1 MKTGVRRAAV
11 RGEGRHM
18 AVLRAAVRAVAA
30 CGLAESGHAAVPLYK
45 SVLKIFSFRKILS
58 FLENRAKNKAAEA
71 AKEEGGALTAHSFIR
86 AVGKSAGV
94 Y

>member
-11 RGEGRHM
+11 RGEGRRI

-30 CGLAESGHAAVPLYK
+30 CGLDESGHAAVTLYK
-45 SVLKIFSFRKILS
+45 SVLKIFSFLKILS

-71 AKEEGGALTAHSFIR
+71 AKEEGGALTTHSFIR

>member
-11 RGEGRHM
+11 RGEGRRM
-18 AVLRAAVRAVAA
+18 AVLRAVLRAVAA
-30 CGLAESGHAAVPLYK
+30 CGLDESGHAAVPLYK

-71 AKEEGGALTAHSFIR
+71 AKEEGGALTAHSYIR

>member
-1 MKTGVRRAAV
+1 
-11 RGEGRHM
+11 M

-45 SVLKIFSFRKILS
+45 FVLKIFSFRLILS

-71 AKEEGGALTAHSFIR
+71 AKEEGGALTAHSYIR

-94 Y
+94 YRPCSVQRGIDASLRP

>member
-11 RGEGRHM
+11 RGEGRRM
-18 AVLRAAVRAVAA
+18 AVLRAVLRAVAA
-30 CGLAESGHAAVPLYK
+30 CGLDESGHVAVPLYK
-45 SVLKIFSFRKILS
+45 SVLKKFSFRKILS

-71 AKEEGGALTAHSFIR
+71 AKEEGGALTAHSYIK